1 MEPVVLPP
9 IGVLEPVRLR
19 LHVSDSFD
27 DSATANSA
35 PVKTPAPAAAALAEG
50 AVSDFGGS
58 AFKVDSREGEAPAEP
73 TTWGNARLGRSLAL
87 PSSRLHA
94 TALLADMVRD
104 QGRAARMAQAGWSN
118 QSLKQRLKIF
128 TSLRQMIAAD
138 PRSLA
143 LKVNRTNVAE
153 TLAAEVL
160 PLLDACRFLESEA
173 TRILAEK
180 HVGNRAR
187 PMWLWGTSVVLRPEP
202 MGVVLI
208 IGPSNYPLLLPGIQA
223 LQAIAAGN
231 SVLIK
236 PAADCSNVLSLL
248 VQMATSVGM
257 PSDVI
262 QLLPESS
269 EAATIAIQQHVD
281 KVVLTGSATTG
292 QAVSRALAD
301 STTASVMELSG
312 CDAVFVLD
320 DADPELVS
328 DCLMFGVTLNASRTC
343 MAPRRVFANDQL
355 ADEILKLLKSK
366 LSQRQHENAAPG
378 QNANLSDI
386 RALRFAASKIQ
397 DAVSSGAT
405 LLTGELNSVS
415 GQPELRGVAILDYVT
430 ADLSVAQS
438 DLFAPV
444 LSMIRVPSENQALLE
459 NAKCPY
465 ALSATVFGS
474 PQRCQQFARRIDA
487 GCVVINDMIV
497 PTADPRVPF
506 GGRGLSGHGLTR
518 GEAGL
523 LEMTQMKTIVA
534 SRRWFKPH
542 LQSPTPADADVL
554 EQLIRLEHAKS
565 PLHSLKCVPKM
576 IKATL
581 AQMKFRRDRNSG
593 PSVLEGMES

>member
-1 MEPVVLPP
+1 MMAPVVLPSAE
-9 IGVLEPVRLR
+9 VSEQVRLR
-19 LHVSDSFD
+19 LHSADSFD
-27 DSATANSA
+27 DSGTD
-35 PVKTPAPAAAALAEG
+35 KTVALA
-50 AVSDFGGS
+50 D
-58 AFKVDSREGEAPAEP
+58 PA
-73 TTWGNARLGRSLAL
+73 
-87 PSSRLHA
+87 
-94 TALLADMVRD
+94 LADKIDGQV
-104 QGRAARMAQAGWSN
+104 RAARMAQVGWSER
-118 QSLKQRLKIF
+118 SLKQRLKIF
-128 TSLRQMIAAD
+128 TTLRQMIAAD

-187 PMWLWGTSVVLRPEP
+187 PMWLWGTTVVLRPEP
-202 MGVVLI
+202 IGVVLI

-236 PAADCSNVLSLL
+236 PAADCSDVLSLL
-248 VQMATSVGM
+248 IQMATSAGL

-269 EAATIAIQQHVD
+269 EAATIAIQQHID

-301 STTASVMELSG
+301 STTDSVMELSG

-328 DCLMFGVTLNASRTC
+328 DCLLFGLTLNSSRTC
-343 MAPRRVFANDQL
+343 MAPRRVFANDHL
-355 ADEILKLLKSK
+355 ASEIMRLLKAK
-366 LSQRQHENAAPG
+366 LNARAVGWDQRSAGPPLDSNGGPALALLVGPTLRLSGSQREFCLAAVKIRE
-378 QNANLSDI
+378 ALSGGAELVFG
-386 RALRFAASKIQ
+386 AL
-397 DAVSSGAT
+397 T
-405 LLTGELNSVS
+405 LGNS
-415 GQPELRGVAILDYVT
+415 PELSGVAILDQVT
-430 ADLSVAQS
+430 PDMSVAQS
-438 DLFAPV
+438 DIFAPV
-444 LSMIRVPSENQALLE
+444 VSFIRVESEIQALHE

-523 LEMTQMKTIVA
+523 LGMTQLKAIVA

-565 PLHSLKCVPKM
+565 SLHSLKFVPGM
-576 IKATL
+576 IRATL
-581 AQMKFRRDRNSG
+581 AQMKFRRDLNSG
-593 PSVLEGMES
+593 QSVLEGMES

>member
-1 MEPVVLPP
+1 MMEPVVLPP
-9 IGVLEPVRLR
+9 NEVSQPVRLR
-19 LHVSDSFD
+19 LHSADAFD
-27 DSATANSA
+27 DSATENLATDSSA
-35 PVKTPAPAAAALAEG
+35 TDKTLAPGFGPALAG
-50 AVSDFGGS
+50 TAFANRVSDQ
-58 AFKVDSREGEAPAEP
+58 
-73 TTWGNARLGRSLAL
+73 L
-87 PSSRLHA
+87 
-94 TALLADMVRD
+94 
-104 QGRAARMAQAGWSN
+104 RAARVAQGGWSN
-118 QSLKQRLKIF
+118 QSLKQRLKILR
-128 TSLRQMIAAD
+128 SLRHMIAAD

-180 HVGNRAR
+180 HVGNRSR

-202 MGVVLI
+202 IGVVLI
-208 IGPSNYPLLLPGIQA
+208 IAPSNYPLLLPGIQT

-248 VQMATSVGM
+248 VQMATSAGL
-257 PSDVI
+257 PSNVI

-269 EAATIAIQQHVD
+269 EAATLAIQQHVD

-301 STTASVMELSG
+301 STTAAVMELSG

-328 DCLMFGVTLNASRTC
+328 NCLLFGLTLNAGRTC
-343 MAPRRVFANDQL
+343 MAPRRVFANNQQ
-355 ADEILKLLKSK
+355 ADKILRLLKSK
-366 LSQRQHENAAPG
+366 LSRRLHETAAHEHNAS
-378 QNANLSDI
+378 LSDI

-405 LLTGELNSVS
+405 LLTGALNTVS
-415 GQPELRGVAILDYVT
+415 GQPELRGVAILDHVT
-430 ADLSVAQS
+430 ADMSVAQS

-523 LEMTQMKTIVA
+523 LEMTQTKAIVA
-534 SRRWFKPH
+534 PRRWFKPH
-542 LQSPTPADADVL
+542 LQSPTAADADVL
-554 EQLIRLEHAKS
+554 EQLIRLEHAAS
-565 PLHSLKCVPKM
+565 PLHSLMAVPKM

-581 AQMKFRRDRNSG
+581 EQMKIRRSQRR
-593 PSVLEGMES
+593 